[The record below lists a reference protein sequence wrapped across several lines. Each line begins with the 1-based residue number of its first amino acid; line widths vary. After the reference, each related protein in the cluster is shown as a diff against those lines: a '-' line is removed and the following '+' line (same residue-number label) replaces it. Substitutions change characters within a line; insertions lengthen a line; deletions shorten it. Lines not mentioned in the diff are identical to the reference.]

1 MDGILERFHGHSSIL
16 KVQETSNLPDKFSFH
31 EISEDDVQ
39 QEILRLDGIKSTQV
53 EDFPLGMLRPIIDIN
68 ASMLTKIINS
78 SLKYGCFQDVLSWRR

>member
-31 EISEDDVQ
+31 EISEDDVR

-68 ASMLTKIINS
+68 ASMLTKIINL
-78 SLKYGCFQDVLSWRR
+78 SLKYGCFQDVLS